1 MVVIYDNKDF
11 LNSFWANLV
20 ERHQNW
26 LFKVRFG
33 SYTNSNMLNSMM
45 IFTFLCFETKIP
57 FFGPKNQNCLLK
69 MKFGTKTNSNLLNSM
84 VMFAF
89 SLLDRKYPFWAIK
102 AKLFVQKETWH
113 LDKSKYVEFD
123 GDVHF
128 FCFVPK
134 MPFLGK
140 YGPKKGKLFVW
151 KETWCLD

>member
-1 MVVIYDNKDF
+1 MENVKLTGSTRTSIYIYIYIYGINFWNMVVIYDNKDF

-57 FFGPKNQNCLLK
+57 FFGPKNQNCLFK

-102 AKLFVQKETWH
+102 AKLFV
-113 LDKSKYVEFD
+113 
-123 GDVHF
+123 
-128 FCFVPK
+128 
-134 MPFLGK
+134 
-140 YGPKKGKLFVW
+140 
-151 KETWCLD
+151 